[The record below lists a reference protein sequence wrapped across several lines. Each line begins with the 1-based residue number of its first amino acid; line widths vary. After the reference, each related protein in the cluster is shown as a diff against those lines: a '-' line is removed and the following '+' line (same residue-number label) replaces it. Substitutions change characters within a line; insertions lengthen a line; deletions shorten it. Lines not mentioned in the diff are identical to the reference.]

1 MESVFVDNLEAFA
14 RASAEVDY
22 PRFSDLMDKWGY
34 DWEAF
39 KVHTDDHYI
48 LSTFHI
54 LGKKGEEPVS
64 ASDSKGTVLCQHGDL
79 EDGTFWMN

>member
-1 MESVFVDNLEAFA
+1 MESVFAEGLEAFA
-14 RASAEVDY
+14 RANAEVDY
-22 PRFSDLMDKWGY
+22 PRFADLMDKWGY

-54 LGKKGEEPVS
+54 LGKTGEKRVPANE
-64 ASDSKGTVLCQHGDL
+64 SKGTVLCQHGD
-79 EDGTFWMN
+79 